1 MPRWAIWVLGGA
13 LVALLALMSLSS
25 TDDREK
31 IAYSD
36 LRSKV
41 AADQVDEITWS
52 NDGGS
57 ITGKLTDGTEFS
69 SNGPNE
75 PPEDDLALFREHD
88 VEVKFSNPQPS
99 IFEAFLPLL
108 IPVVLFV
115 GIFWLLQRRAQSQM
129 GGIMSIGRSKAKTY
143 STERPGT
150 TFADVAG
157 YDGVKQE
164 ITEVVDFLKHPER
177 FAEIG
182 ARIPKG
188 VLLVGPPGTGK
199 TLIARAVAGEAGV
212 PFLSV
217 TGSDF
222 MEMFVGVG
230 ASRVRDLFQN
240 ARKLGRAI
248 IFVDEID
255 SIGRKRGA
263 GLGGGHDER
272 EQTLNQMLSEMD
284 GFEATEGIVMM
295 AATNRPDIL
304 DPALLRPG
312 RFDRQVVVP
321 LPELEERRAILAVHS
336 KSKRLASDVD
346 LDVVARGT
354 PGMSGA
360 DLSNLVN
367 EAALFAVR
375 SGQDEIRATDFEQ
388 ARDRVLMGAR
398 RESMALSDP
407 EKEVIAYHEA
417 GHAVCAAVLPT
428 ADPVHKV
435 TILPIGMA
443 LGVTQQLPVDEKH
456 IYRQDYIEDS
466 LVVRMGGR
474 CAEDLVFGVIST
486 GANNDLVGST
496 ELARKMVSEWG
507 MSPRVGPMAWG
518 SSGEVFLGEDLIH
531 TRNYSDETARV
542 IDEEVETHPP
552 QAGGALQADPER
564 APQGARPRGPG
575 PARARDHRRLRG
587 HPPHQAGG
595 RHDRALRRRRR
606 ARSGRHRSG
615 PGARRPGHH
624 AERRLHELADH
635 TAPGPAQLGGR
646 SRRRFRRPG
655 SGGPRRRVGGAV
667 VAPARR
673 KRPGL
678 AELGHARPQVG
689 GGDGADE
696 GGLHHTVGIGDDHRR
711 HRVHVVALV
720 QLAGGG
726 HLELLGG
733 DVVAGE
739 EARLVPHPG
748 ARRAAGRREHGHEPR
763 GVGPVEVAAV
773 DVGGQGVADV
783 RRDGPRPPALQ
794 DERHGHRH
802 GDEGDDEKQPF
813 HDTSD

>member
-1 MPRWAIWVLGGA
+1 MPRWAIWVLAGA
-13 LVALLALMSLSS
+13 LVSMFLLPTLLPG
-25 TDDREK
+25 DDGTE

-36 LRSKV
+36 LRAKV
-41 AADQVDEITWS
+41 AEDQVSEITWS
-52 NDGGS
+52 NNGGDIS
-57 ITGKLTDGTEFS
+57 GTLTDGTEFS
-69 SNGPNE
+69 SNGPAE

-88 VEVKFSNPQPS
+88 VEVEFSNPQPS
-99 IFEAFLPLL
+99 WIEGLLPIF
-108 IPVVLFV
+108 VMVGLFV
-115 GIFWLLQRRAQSQM
+115 GVFWLLQRRAQSQM

-157 YDGVKQE
+157 YEGVKQE

-321 LPELEERRAILAVHS
+321 LPELDERRAILAVHS
-336 KSKRLASDVD
+336 KSKRLAADVD

-360 DLSNLVN
+360 DLANLVN

-375 SGQDEIRATDFEQ
+375 AGQDEIRNADFEQ
-388 ARDRVLMGAR
+388 ARDRVLMGQR
-398 RESMALSDP
+398 RESMALSDS

-417 GHAVCAAVLPT
+417 GHAVCAAVMPH

-474 CAEDLVFGVIST
+474 CAEELVFGVIST

-507 MSPRVGPMAWG
+507 MSSRVGPMAWG

-542 IDEEVETHPP
+542 IDEEVERILRDQEDRCRVTLREHRH
-552 QAGGALQADPER
+552 GLDLV
-564 APQGARPRGPG
+564 
-575 PARARDHRRLRG
+575 ARALLEHETIDGSEVTRLIR
-587 HPPHQAGG
+587 
-595 RHDRALRRRRR
+595 
-606 ARSGRHRSG
+606 
-615 PGARRPGHH
+615 
-624 AERRLHELADH
+624 
-635 TAPGPAQLGGR
+635 
-646 SRRRFRRPG
+646 
-655 SGGPRRRVGGAV
+655 
-667 VAPARR
+667 
-673 KRPGL
+673 
-678 AELGHARPQVG
+678 
-689 GGDGADE
+689 
-696 GGLHHTVGIGDDHRR
+696 
-711 HRVHVVALV
+711 
-720 QLAGGG
+720 LAGGG
-726 HLELLGG
+726 AEPADSVSDNGG
-733 DVVAGE
+733 DKSD
-739 EARLVPHPG
+739 
-748 ARRAAGRREHGHEPR
+748 R
-763 GVGPVEVAAV
+763 GVDIGP
-773 DVGGQGVADV
+773 G
-783 RRDGPRPPALQ
+783 RGPDAPRVTTPDTLAGAQSPQPPPPPA
-794 DERHGHRH
+794 
-802 GDEGDDEKQPF
+802 PP
-813 HDTSD
+813 T

>member
-1 MPRWAIWVLGGA
+1 LPRWAIWVLAGA
-13 LVALLALMSLSS
+13 LVSIFLLPSLFSS
-25 TDDREK
+25 DDRTE

-36 LRSKV
+36 LRARV
-41 AADQVDEITWS
+41 VEDQVDEITWS
-52 NDGGS
+52 NNGGD
-57 ITGKLTDGTEFS
+57 ITGVLSDGTEFS

-88 VEVKFSNPQPS
+88 VEVEFSNPQPS
-99 IFEAFLPLL
+99 WIEGLLPIF
-108 IPVVLFV
+108 IMVGLFV
-115 GIFWLLQRRAQSQM
+115 GVFWLLQRRAQSQM

-157 YDGVKQE
+157 YEGVKQE

-321 LPELEERRAILAVHS
+321 LPELEERRAILDVHC

-360 DLSNLVN
+360 DLANLVN

-375 SGQDEIRATDFEQ
+375 AGQDEIRNADFEQ
-388 ARDRVLMGAR
+388 ARDRVLMGQR

-417 GHAVCAAVLPT
+417 GHAVCAAVLPN

-456 IYRQDYIEDS
+456 IYRQDYIEES

-474 CAEDLVFGVIST
+474 CAEELVFGVIST

-507 MSPRVGPMAWG
+507 MSSRVGPMAWS
-518 SSGEVFLGEDLIH
+518 SSGEVFLGEDLLH
-531 TRNYSDETARV
+531 SRNYSDETARV
-542 IDEEVETHPP
+542 IDEEVERILRDQEDRCRVTLREHRNGLDLV
-552 QAGGALQADPER
+552 ARALLEHETIDGSEVTRLINLGGGGLEPADSVSDNGGEASGRGVDIGP
-564 APQGARPRGPG
+564 GRGPDAPVTTPDDTLASSRTPQTPPS
-575 PARARDHRRLRG
+575 PA
-587 HPPHQAGG
+587 PP
-595 RHDRALRRRRR
+595 
-606 ARSGRHRSG
+606 
-615 PGARRPGHH
+615 
-624 AERRLHELADH
+624 
-635 TAPGPAQLGGR
+635 T
-646 SRRRFRRPG
+646 
-655 SGGPRRRVGGAV
+655 
-667 VAPARR
+667 
-673 KRPGL
+673 
-678 AELGHARPQVG
+678 
-689 GGDGADE
+689 
-696 GGLHHTVGIGDDHRR
+696 
-711 HRVHVVALV
+711 
-720 QLAGGG
+720 
-726 HLELLGG
+726 
-733 DVVAGE
+733 
-739 EARLVPHPG
+739 
-748 ARRAAGRREHGHEPR
+748 
-763 GVGPVEVAAV
+763 
-773 DVGGQGVADV
+773 
-783 RRDGPRPPALQ
+783 
-794 DERHGHRH
+794 
-802 GDEGDDEKQPF
+802 
-813 HDTSD
+813 

>member
-25 TDDREK
+25 SDDRDK
-31 IAYSD
+31 IAYSA
-36 LRSKV
+36 LRTKV
-41 AADQVDEITWS
+41 SADQVDEITWS

-75 PPEDDLALFREHD
+75 PPEDDLALFRDHD

-99 IFEAFLPLL
+99 WITALLPLL
-108 IPVVLFV
+108 LPVALFI

-157 YDGVKQE
+157 YEGVKQE

-321 LPELEERRAILAVHS
+321 LPELDERKAILAVHS

-375 SGQDEIRATDFEQ
+375 AGHDEIRAIDFEQ

-496 ELARKMVSEWG
+496 ELARKMVAEWG
-507 MSPRVGPMAWG
+507 MSSRVGPMAWG

-542 IDEEVETHPP
+542 IDEEVESILRRQESRCKETLREHRK
-552 QAGGALQADPER
+552 GLDLV
-564 APQGARPRGPG
+564 
-575 PARARDHRRLRG
+575 ARALLEHETIDGSEVTRL
-587 HPPHQAGG
+587 
-595 RHDRALRRRRR
+595 
-606 ARSGRHRSG
+606 
-615 PGARRPGHH
+615 
-624 AERRLHELADH
+624 
-635 TAPGPAQLGGR
+635 
-646 SRRRFRRPG
+646 
-655 SGGPRRRVGGAV
+655 
-667 VAPARR
+667 
-673 KRPGL
+673 
-678 AELGHARPQVG
+678 
-689 GGDGADE
+689 
-696 GGLHHTVGIGDDHRR
+696 IN
-711 HRVHVVALV
+711 
-720 QLAGGG
+720 LAGGTV
-726 HLELLGG
+726 EPTDG
-733 DVVAGE
+733 DGE
-739 EARLVPHPG
+739 
-748 ARRAAGRREHGHEPR
+748 RRA
-763 GVGPVEVAAV
+763 VDIGP
-773 DVGGQGVADV
+773 GQGPDAPVTTPSDAYSSS
-783 RRDGPRPPALQ
+783 PTTPPPA
-794 DERHGHRH
+794 
-802 GDEGDDEKQPF
+802 PPN
-813 HDTSD
+813 